1 VEKVATS
8 FNFNGSKWFLCGF
21 DSAFLWIKDR
31 NKQMYAFS
39 AGGEYLAPDKN
50 TGVYDPEFKDWA
62 VRGREEGSRWGAET
76 TLRVCCVP
84 CAVNGA
90 LR

>member
-1 VEKVATS
+1 MEKVATS

-50 TGVYDPEFKDWA
+50 TGVYDPEM
-62 VRGREEGSRWGAET
+62 S
-76 TLRVCCVP
+76 
-84 CAVNGA
+84 
-90 LR
+90 